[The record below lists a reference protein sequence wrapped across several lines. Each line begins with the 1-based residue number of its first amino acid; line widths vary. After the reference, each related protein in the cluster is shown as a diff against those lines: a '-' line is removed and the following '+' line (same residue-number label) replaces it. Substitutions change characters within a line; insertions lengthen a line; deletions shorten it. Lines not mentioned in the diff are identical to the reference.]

1 MIAQL
6 LPLLGAEGA
15 HALLH
20 FSAIKPS
27 DVASAS
33 CELAAGRDART
44 QLHQLLRSEPSLKP
58 LEATTQVGE
67 GVDTSSIGVSEL
79 TRTDLA
85 HCPLAH
91 LSGAGEH
98 RPRSRPSH
106 PALRWA
112 GPWRGGRLSRGQ
124 GQGPGPGGR
133 LPTS

>member
-6 LPLLGAEGA
+6 LPLLGAHGA

-33 CELAAGRDART
+33 CELAAGREART

-67 GVDTSSIGVSEL
+67 GGGEPADAHRRSSL
-79 TRTDLA
+79 
-85 HCPLAH
+85 
-91 LSGAGEH
+91 
-98 RPRSRPSH
+98 PSCS
-106 PALRWA
+106 LEW
-112 GPWRGGRLSRGQ
+112 GWRAQ
-124 GQGPGPGGR
+124 A
-133 LPTS
+133 

>member
-27 DVASAS
+27 DPASAR
-33 CELAAGRDART
+33 CELAAGREART

-91 LSGAGEH
+91 LSRAGEH

-106 PALRWA
+106 SKLRWA
-112 GPWRGGRLSRGQ
+112 GPWRGGWAV
-124 GQGPGPGGR
+124 
-133 LPTS
+133 